1 MKFITLV
8 DSFKK
13 AVGLAERITS
23 KNITLP
29 ILNNLL
35 IETNKNKIHIKATDL
50 EIGIEIN
57 VLGKTEKE
65 GKVVIPAKT
74 FNNFLNSLTEEKI
87 NLEAK
92 ENNLRAESGKFK
104 ALFQGFN
111 SEDFPIIPQI
121 KTDKYL
127 EIEKSLLKEGLE
139 QVILSIG
146 YSANYPEL
154 SSVLFKLEKEELKLV
169 GTDRYRLAVKTIP
182 LEKIKTNIKEDWQA
196 IVPLRT
202 IGEVIKILSEEIEE
216 SSPII
221 TISPDPNQIQF
232 MTEEVRLISRII
244 NAQYPEYEKAI
255 PLNFEKQAILKRN
268 DLKEAIKVT
277 GIFSGKINDVK
288 FRFNPS
294 KKEVVLEAREPALG
308 QSETLLNPL
317 EISGEELEIR
327 FNYRFF
333 LDGLEASRGEEI
345 FIGLN
350 KENTPVLI
358 RGREE
363 NDFLYI
369 LVPLTTI

>member
-8 DSFKK
+8 DNLKK
-13 AVGLAERITS
+13 AVILAERITS

-57 VLGKTEKE
+57 VSGKTEKE
-65 GKVVIPAKT
+65 GKIVVPAKT
-74 FNNFLNSLTEEKI
+74 FSSFLTSLPEEKI
-87 NLEAK
+87 TLEVK
-92 ENNLRAESGKFK
+92 ENNLKAESGNYKTV
-104 ALFQGFN
+104 FQGFS

-121 KTDKYL
+121 KTDKYI

-139 QVILSIG
+139 QVKSSTT
-146 YSANYPEL
+146 YNANYPEL
-154 SSVLFKLEKEELKLV
+154 ASVLFKLDKEGLKLV

-182 LEKIKTNIKEDWQA
+182 LDKIKTNIKDEWQT

-202 IGEVIKILSEEIEE
+202 IQEVIKILSEELEDN
-216 SSPII
+216 SPLI

-244 NAQYPEYEKAI
+244 NAQYPDYEKAI
-255 PLNFEKQAILKRN
+255 PSNFENQVILKRN
-268 DLKEAIKVT
+268 DLKEAIKIT

-288 FRFNPS
+288 FKFNS
-294 KKEVVLEAREPALG
+294 LKKEVILKSQDPTLG
-308 QSETLLNPL
+308 ESETFLQPIEINGEGL
-317 EISGEELEIR
+317 EIS
-327 FNYRFF
+327 FNYQFF
-333 LDGLEASRGEEI
+333 LDGLEACRGEEV
-345 FIGLN
+345 FLGLN
-350 KENTPVLI
+350 KENTPALI
-358 RGREE
+358 RGKEE

-369 LVPLTTI
+369 LVPLTNI

>member
-8 DSFKK
+8 DSLKK
-13 AVGLAERITS
+13 AVVLAERITS

-57 VLGKTEKE
+57 VSGKTEKE

-74 FNNFLNSLTEEKI
+74 FSNFLSSLTEEKI

-92 ENNLRAESGKFK
+92 ENNLKAESGKFK
-104 ALFQGFN
+104 TIFQGFN

-127 EIEKSLLKEGLE
+127 EIEKFLLKEGLE
-139 QVILSIG
+139 QVVSSVG

-154 SSVLFKLEKEELKLV
+154 SSVLFQLGKEGLKLV

-182 LEKIKTNIKEDWQA
+182 LAKIKTNIKEDWQA
-196 IVPLRT
+196 IIPLRT

-255 PLNFEKQAILKRN
+255 PSNFENQAILRRN
-268 DLKEAIKVT
+268 DLREAIKVT

-288 FRFNPS
+288 FKFNPL
-294 KKEVVLEAREPALG
+294 KKEVVLEAQDPTLG
-308 QSETLLNPL
+308 QSETLLEPI
-317 EISGEELEIR
+317 EINGEELEIR

-350 KENTPVLI
+350 KENTPALI

>member
-154 SSVLFKLEKEELKLV
+154 SSVLFKLEKEGLKLV